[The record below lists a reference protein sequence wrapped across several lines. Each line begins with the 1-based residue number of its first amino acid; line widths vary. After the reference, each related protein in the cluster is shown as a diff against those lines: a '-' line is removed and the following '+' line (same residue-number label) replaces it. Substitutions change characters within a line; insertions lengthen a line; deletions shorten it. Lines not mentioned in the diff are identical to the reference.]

1 MIDFSIV
8 FLSKSFK
15 ENEKKW
21 LRIRIFSIVLSPYQS
36 DVLYPEINLLE
47 NNNSG
52 VDSSEIN
59 NSQQFKIKH
68 LTEVND
74 HF

>member
-15 ENEKKW
+15 EHEKKW

-68 LTEVND
+68 LIEVND

>member
-68 LTEVND
+68 LIEVND

>member
-21 LRIRIFSIVLSPYQS
+21 LRTRIFSIVLSPYQS

-68 LTEVND
+68 LIEVND

>member
-1 MIDFSIV
+1 MII
-8 FLSKSFK
+8 
-15 ENEKKW
+15 
-21 LRIRIFSIVLSPYQS
+21 RIRIFSIVLSPYQS

-68 LTEVND
+68 LIEVND

>member
-1 MIDFSIV
+1 M
-8 FLSKSFK
+8 
-15 ENEKKW
+15 
-21 LRIRIFSIVLSPYQS
+21 LSPYQS

-68 LTEVND
+68 LIEVND